1 MNSRLVFSLA
11 AVLAVGAC
19 SDRTTD
25 PTLPTDA
32 PSLASSKK
40 SPTYLISLG
49 TTAPADLAA
58 RLERAGGRV
67 KKINREAG
75 VATVESDA
83 ADFATKAKAIP
94 GVEGAGR
101 DRVIQW
107 VDPNLRVI
115 QASHGA
121 DETFFNL
128 QWSMGAISAPDAWH
142 TGQIGTGARVA
153 VLDGGL
159 NNTHIDLDGSV
170 DVTCS
175 FSAVEGLAFNQDVPG
190 FSHATHV
197 SGIVAAQDDGVG
209 TIGVAPGATIIGVKV
224 LQDGSGSFED
234 VIEGIIYA
242 ANPSA
247 TPGKEGCA
255 RADVINMSLG
265 ATFIPA
271 PEDRE
276 LLKALDQATK
286 FAWKQGVVVI
296 ASSGNDATDHD
307 KGSPFVTVPAQS
319 QHVIA
324 VSATGPVGF
333 AVNFPN
339 GATNFSRPASYT
351 NFGKSVVD
359 FGAPGGDGVFEPA
372 SQICSVPRNPP
383 GSGSVT
389 TNCFVFD
396 FVISPGGLAPLNG
409 SYFFAAGTSMAAPHV
424 AGVAALIIAKNGGSM
439 KPAQVEA
446 KLRQSADDLGKRG
459 NDEFYGAGF
468 VNALRAVQ

>member
-1 MNSRLVFSLA
+1 
-11 AVLAVGAC
+11 
-19 SDRTTD
+19 
-25 PTLPTDA
+25 
-32 PSLASSKK
+32 
-40 SPTYLISLG
+40 
-49 TTAPADLAA
+49 
-58 RLERAGGRV
+58 
-67 KKINREAG
+67 
-75 VATVESDA
+75 VA
-83 ADFATKAKAIP
+83 
-94 GVEGAGR
+94 
-101 DRVIQW
+101 
-107 VDPNLRVI
+107 
-115 QASHGA
+115 
-121 DETFFNL
+121 
-128 QWSMGAISAPDAWH
+128 
-142 TGQIGTGARVA
+142 
-153 VLDGGL
+153 
-159 NNTHIDLDGSV
+159 
-170 DVTCS
+170 
-175 FSAVEGLAFNQDVPG
+175 
-190 FSHATHV
+190 
-197 SGIVAAQDDGVG
+197 
-209 TIGVAPGATIIGVKV
+209 
-224 LQDGSGSFED
+224 
-234 VIEGIIYA
+234 
-242 ANPSA
+242 
-247 TPGKEGCA
+247 
-255 RADVINMSLG
+255 
-265 ATFIPA
+265 
-271 PEDRE
+271 
-276 LLKALDQATK
+276 
-286 FAWKQGVVVI
+286 VI

-372 SQICSVPRNPP
+372 SQICSVPRLPA
-383 GSGSVT
+383 GTGSVT